1 MISVFLCI
9 IITFSNSD
17 VGQSLCVLNWSLN
30 EVHKEPHPS
39 LYYHSL
45 HCPLLHLL
53 HQISKGT
60 AFCFSFTFGKRI
72 WGRTEQKWVSLVWL
86 NSTIMCLWQPALELS
101 PRTAWPSSR
110 YKWNCRMS
118 SRLPSLR
125 TWWKIAL
132 KKKRNV
138 LMWLFGSSGGSADQL
153 HFGGAAAVGGVMSQQ
168 RNKADH
174 CWHSWSLWVSSWEAF
189 TAPLCHQSKHRFNVC
204 ALFFVG
210 NSSATLVTTWSCT
223 IPTESSLWV
232 PWYPWS
238 QRFVY
243 AVFCPPCWCN
253 RMVKCAFWHR
263 SCCDPSRTIREWSP
277 VWMRL
282 VTALRVE
289 TTWPSLRF
297 RVWPSSMA
305 ASQWRSKSWVRPCS
319 VLEKLMVDL
328 PVLRPLKLS
337 GLFAF
342 RPLHLQHLRHSW
354 LYRLCERRNR
364 LPGQDA
370 QEDHLCKWLSLTGW
384 IVMSK
389 QLHAIT
395 MSCFLSRVFY
405 HCLQKSLSSSMSEP
419 EFMMTDFAKFDRPGQ
434 LHLGFQ
440 AIYAFQK
447 KHSRLPTPWSQV
459 KPHCFVSCKCL
470 AWYCKSVCTD
480 DFLIENNSSPQM
492 WKIISVWI
500 SVCSPVTIQPC

>member
-1 MISVFLCI
+1 
-9 IITFSNSD
+9 
-17 VGQSLCVLNWSLN
+17 
-30 EVHKEPHPS
+30 
-39 LYYHSL
+39 
-45 HCPLLHLL
+45 
-53 HQISKGT
+53 
-60 AFCFSFTFGKRI
+60 
-72 WGRTEQKWVSLVWL
+72 
-86 NSTIMCLWQPALELS
+86 
-101 PRTAWPSSR
+101 
-110 YKWNCRMS
+110 
-118 SRLPSLR
+118 
-125 TWWKIAL
+125 
-132 KKKRNV
+132 
-138 LMWLFGSSGGSADQL
+138 MWLFGPSGGGADQL
-153 HFGGAAAVGGVMSQQ
+153 HFGGAASVGGVMSQQ

-210 NSSATLVTTWSCT
+210 NSSATLVTTWLCT

-243 AVFCPPCWCN
+243 AVFCSPCWCN

-263 SCCDPSRTIREWSP
+263 SCCDPSRTIREWSR

-289 TTWPSLRF
+289 TMWPSLRF
-297 RVWPSSMA
+297 RVWRSSMA

-328 PVLRPLKLS
+328 PVLRPLKLTI
-337 GLFAF
+337 AF

-384 IVMSK
+384 IIMSK
-389 QLHAIT
+389 Q
-395 MSCFLSRVFY
+395 
-405 HCLQKSLSSSMSEP
+405 
-419 EFMMTDFAKFDRPGQ
+419 
-434 LHLGFQ
+434 
-440 AIYAFQK
+440 
-447 KHSRLPTPWSQV
+447 
-459 KPHCFVSCKCL
+459 
-470 AWYCKSVCTD
+470 
-480 DFLIENNSSPQM
+480 
-492 WKIISVWI
+492 
-500 SVCSPVTIQPC
+500 